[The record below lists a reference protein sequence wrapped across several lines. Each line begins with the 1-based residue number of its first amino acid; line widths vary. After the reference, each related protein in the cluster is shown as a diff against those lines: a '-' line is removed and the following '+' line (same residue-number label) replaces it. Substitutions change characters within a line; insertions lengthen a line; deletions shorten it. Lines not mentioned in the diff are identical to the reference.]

1 MTANRYKLLIAA
13 VPFPLEISV
22 VASNLDSA
30 HKKGLFQGKMMGLR
44 MCHGKKSLIEH
55 EIIGTVEI

>member
-13 VPFPLEISV
+13 VPFPLEITV

-30 HKKGLFQGKMMGLR
+30 HKKGLFQGKIMGLQ
-44 MCHGKKSLIEH
+44 MCHGKKSLIEY
-55 EIIGTVEI
+55 EITGIVEI